1 MAIHI
6 RRGKFLSLL
15 GGVAVS
21 WPLTGRGQPRERVR
35 RVGVLTHFAADDPE
49 GQHRLTAFEQG
60 MRELGWAFGRKPADR
75 LPLGRWRSRPL
86 SQIRNWRACTGRC
99 LGSQRH
105 PARSRIATGACQV
118 PAQRCSPAPM
128 R

>member
-60 MRELGWAFGRKPADR
+60 MRELGWAFGRNLQIDYRWAGGDPDR
-75 LPLGRWRSRPL
+75 FRK
-86 SQIRNWRACTGRC
+86 IRNWRACTGRC

-105 PARSRIATGACQV
+105 PLVVALQQATAKYQHSAARPR
-118 PAQRCSPAPM
+118 R
-128 R
+128 

>member
-15 GGVAVS
+15 GGEAAA
-21 WPLTGRGQPRERVR
+21 WPLTARGQPRKRVR

-60 MRELGWAFGRKPADR
+60 MRESGWAFGRNLQIDYRWAAGDPDR
-75 LPLGRWRSRPL
+75 FRKYG
-86 SQIRNWRACTGRC
+86 IGRACTGRQQATATSTSTA
-99 LGSQRH
+99 LL
-105 PARSRIATGACQV
+105 ARADEMIE
-118 PAQRCSPAPM
+118 
-128 R
+128 